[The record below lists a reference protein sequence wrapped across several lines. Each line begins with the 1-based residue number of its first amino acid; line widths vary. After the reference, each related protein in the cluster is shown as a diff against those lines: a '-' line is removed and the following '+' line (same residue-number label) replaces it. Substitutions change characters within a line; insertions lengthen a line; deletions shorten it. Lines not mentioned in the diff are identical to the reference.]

1 MPLSQVR
8 TQATLPQDTI
18 IEEEVLTTHEDK
30 ISDAETD
37 HAVDEVMRTT
47 VFFSRM
53 AFLVAV
59 LPRSLGEM

>member
-47 VFFSRM
+47 VFFF
-53 AFLVAV
+53 AYGLFGGGFTAI
-59 LPRSLGEM
+59 PG